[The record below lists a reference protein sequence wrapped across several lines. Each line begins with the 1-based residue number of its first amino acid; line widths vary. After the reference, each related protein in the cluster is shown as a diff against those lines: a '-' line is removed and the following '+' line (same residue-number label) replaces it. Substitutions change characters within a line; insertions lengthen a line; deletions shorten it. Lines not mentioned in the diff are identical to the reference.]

1 MEQIAAQKIGVVVVA
16 FCPNAR
22 ALGAKLKHLGTN
34 VSVVAV
40 DNTPDKTIDVGL
52 ENVVYIPL
60 RENTGIAN
68 AQNVGIRRL
77 EELGCSHIV
86 FFDQDSEFSEA
97 FVLDMVAEY
106 ERIEE
111 AHRNLFLLGPR
122 VVNKTN
128 GEEYRSVVHR
138 DAAGDGGFV
147 HRREIISSGSCVS
160 VAKLRDVGA
169 MDARLFIDFVDFEHC
184 WRANA
189 KGYVCGIT
197 NNVAMSHK
205 VGSRELR
212 LPHGYR
218 VIISAPFRYYY
229 KYRNWLW
236 LCRRRYVPLQ
246 WKMSTAVKLVARLFY
261 FPFCVNGWREMEKF
275 MFKGI
280 KDGMFMCPADSQ

>member
-1 MEQIAAQKIGVVVVA
+1 MVVFHPEEELLREKLQSIGNGFHIVV
-16 FCPNAR
+16 
-22 ALGAKLKHLGTN
+22 
-34 VSVVAV
+34 V
-40 DNTPDKTIDVGL
+40 DNTPDTSVCIAQ
-52 ENVVYIPL
+52 ENVDYIPL

-68 AQNVGIRRL
+68 AQNVGISRL

-97 FVLDMVAEY
+97 FVLNMVAEY

-111 AHRNLFLLGPR
+111 THRNLFLLGPR
-122 VVNKTN
+122 VIDKTN

-138 DAAGDGGFV
+138 EAVADEGFV
-147 HRREIISSGSCVS
+147 RKREIISSGSCVS
-160 VAKLRDVGA
+160 MAKLSEIGA

-197 NNVAMSHK
+197 NNVTLPHK
-205 VGSRELR
+205 VGSRELC

-229 KYRNWLW
+229 QYRNWLW

-246 WKMSTAVKLVARLFY
+246 WKVSKGVKFLLRPFY
-261 FPFCVNGWREMEKF
+261 FPFCVKGWRDIEKF
-275 MFKGI
+275 MLNGI
-280 KDGMFMCPADSQ
+280 KDGIFRY